1 MSDLL
6 DRISQLSPKRLAL
19 LVMDLQARLEA
30 SERRKSEP
38 IAIIGMGCRFPGSA
52 NNPDLFWENLRNGVD
67 SITDIP
73 ASRWDASEL
82 YDPDPDAPG
91 KIATL
96 WGGFIDDVDRFEPQ
110 FFGISPREAVTMDPQ
125 QRLMLEVSWEAL
137 ENAGYAP
144 DKLSGSKSG
153 VFVGICNNDYA
164 QMILGGDA
172 ELFDMYVSTGGA
184 HSVASGRISYILGLQ
199 GPAVSVDTACSS
211 SLVAIYMAV
220 QSLRNGECQMALAG
234 GVNVIL
240 APEVTVTL
248 SKANMM
254 ASDGRCKTFDAS
266 ADGFVRS
273 EGCGVVVLKRL
284 SDALADGDQILA
296 VIRGAAINQDGR
308 SNGLTA
314 PNGPS
319 QVAVIR
325 EALADADLEPHEV
338 SYIETHGT
346 GTSLGDPIEV
356 QALGA
361 ALGKGR
367 PADRPLMIGS
377 VKTNIGHLESAAGV
391 AGLIKLVLSLQH
403 REIPPHLH
411 FNQPSPYIPWD
422 ELPVTV
428 PTARTPWEVGDGRRI
443 GGLSSFGFSG
453 TNVHLIVEEAT
464 ARRPEPAAVER
475 PAHILALS
483 ARSEA
488 ALRALAER
496 YAADLASKSPES
508 LPDVCFTANAGR
520 AHLNHRLALVA
531 ETLPQMRETLAAYLN
546 GERVDNLIAGQV
558 GPRMGLAFLFTGQGS
573 QYVQMGRELYET
585 QPTFRQALDRCNE
598 LLKPELGQSL
608 LAVLYP
614 EPGQDSPLN
623 DILFAQTAQFAV
635 EYALAELWRSWGI
648 VPSVVMGHSVGEYA
662 AACAAGVFSLE
673 DGLKLVSARG
683 RLMQS
688 VSLSGE
694 MATVF
699 GSAERVAEAIKP
711 YADRVS
717 IAAVNGPE
725 SVVISGEKVALQ
737 AVIDLLKEERIRARR
752 LQVTTASHSPL
763 MEPLLDAFMKTAREV
778 TYHPPQIDL
787 ISGLTGQLAGREIA
801 SPEYW
806 RRHMR
811 EAVQFYP
818 AMQTLYELGCRLF
831 VEIGPAPNLLEMGQR
846 CIPGDDCRWLPSLRP
861 GHSDWTQMLKSLGG
875 LYAGGV
881 EVDWAGFD
889 RDYPRRRLPLPTYPF
904 QRERYWI
911 DAASRQPPAAYLSGK
926 TIHPLLGARLRS
938 PALQDIVFE
947 SQMNAHYPAF
957 LDHHRIYGVVVLPSP
972 AYLEMALAGAEDA
985 FGPGPHGVEN
995 LSIQEALILPE
1006 EGFRAVQLVIRPAGE
1021 NRASFQVFSLDERD
1035 EWKLHATGGL
1045 ALRIG
1050 APQTDGDFS
1059 VEAVRARCAEQIGGD
1074 IYYERVRELG
1084 LEFGLNFQGIRNL
1097 WRRDGEALGQI
1108 HLPEGLVND
1117 ARNYTI
1123 HPVFLDACFHLL
1135 GAPLPDYNLDTAY
1148 LLIGIESFR
1157 LYRRPGAQLWNHT
1170 VLTWHDESNKETFSG
1185 DIRLYD
1191 SDGQLVAEVGG
1202 LQLKRAGREALMR
1215 VARQRP
1221 DDWLY
1226 RVEWLPKAHPVSGA
1240 GSPLAAAALD
1250 DLAAT
1255 MIPRLEALGEQ
1266 HNLEAYRGF
1275 FAHLDRLS
1283 AAYVTAA
1290 FGQLGVDLTPGAQ
1303 FSAET
1308 LGVIEPYQRL
1318 LFRLLNILVEDG
1330 ILRHAGESWEVAHLP
1345 ELDTQAY
1352 TVSLAEQYPDYQ
1364 AELSLVGRCGP
1375 QLAGALRG
1383 QIDPLDLLFPGGSLE
1398 SLEQLYQDA
1407 SFAQAYNTLVQETV
1421 AELTAGWPEDRPLR
1435 VLEIGAGTGATT
1447 AYLLSALPPDR
1458 VEYVFTDLSPLFLER
1473 AAEKFGA
1480 RLRYERLDIEQRPAA
1495 QGFVGQS
1502 FDLIIAANVL
1512 HATRNLRESLE
1523 HARQLLAPG
1532 GVLLLLESAAP
1543 QRWVDLTFGLTDG
1556 WWRFV
1561 DTDLRPSYPLLTPE
1575 GWLALLDSVGFE
1587 QSASIAGRQPGSILS
1602 QQAVILAR
1610 APQVGGLAAD
1620 ATGNWLIFADESGF
1634 GQQVRDAL
1642 AARGGRCRF
1651 VKPGDSYL
1659 GEGHTFQINPFEPDD
1674 YRRLLAETGETLR
1687 GVVYLW
1693 GLAGVGEPELNDDD
1707 LAFVEQYMCGGALYV
1722 TQALVAAAQP
1732 AALWLVTQGA
1742 QPVDGDAA
1750 APIQATL
1757 WGLGRVIG
1765 LEHPEAWGGL
1775 VDLDEISAESARRV
1789 VAEITQPDGE
1799 DQVGWRRGRRYVA
1812 RLMPTTAPQPQ
1823 PVSWNAS
1830 GAYLVTGGL
1839 GGLGLKVA
1847 RWMAEQGAGSIV
1859 LTGRRG
1865 LPERERWDSLPPD
1878 SEERRKVE
1886 TVREI
1891 ESLGA
1896 QVVVA
1901 SVDVSDRVGME
1912 RLFARFGSALPP
1924 LRGIVHAAA
1933 ALSDR
1938 TIADMDAETLMA
1950 MLRPKVI
1957 GTRVLDDLTRDL
1969 DLDFWVLFSSTTALW
1984 GSRFL
1989 GHYAAANA
1997 FLDAFAHRRR
2007 ASGRPILSINWGTWD
2022 EMRAASAAGQQM
2034 AAQFGLNR
2042 MPADQA
2048 LQFMGDFLGAPD
2060 LAQIVVASVDWSA
2073 LKPAYE
2079 ARRQRPFLERVETR
2093 QRAVKPAQA
2102 EAKSSDLLRKLR
2114 EAHPDDRRDILIEH
2128 VRAEAAAVLGMARPD
2143 DLDIYQG
2150 LFEMGMDSLMSVE
2163 LKGRLE
2169 NSVEQSLPSTLTFNY
2184 PTIAELAE
2192 YLETKAL
2199 ADRLAEAPPADNT
2212 TAEPAAP
2219 AGADVSEI
2227 DDLSED
2233 ELAALL
2239 SKKLGKLK

>member
-19 LVMDLQARLEA
+19 LVMDLQAKLEA

-38 IAIIGMGCRFPGSA
+38 IAIVGMGCRFPGSA
-52 NNPDLFWENLRNGVD
+52 NNPDLFWENLRDGVD

-164 QMILGGDA
+164 QMILGGDT
-172 ELFDMYVSTGGA
+172 EFFDMYVSTGGA

-220 QSLRNGECQMALAG
+220 QSLRNGECRMALAG

-325 EALADADLEPHEV
+325 EALADAGLEPHEV

-367 PADRPLMIGS
+367 PAGRPLMIGS

-428 PTARTPWEVGDGRRI
+428 PTARTPWEVKDGRRI

-453 TNVHLIVEEAT
+453 TNVHLIVEEAP
-464 ARRPEPAAVER
+464 ARQPEPAAVER
-475 PAHILALS
+475 PIHILALS
-483 ARSEA
+483 ARNEA

-496 YAADLASKSPES
+496 YVKDLEGKSPES

-520 AHLNHRLALVA
+520 AHFNHRLALVA
-531 ETLPQMRETLAAYLN
+531 ETLPQMRETLAAYLS
-546 GERVDNLIAGQV
+546 GDRVDNLTAGQV
-558 GPRMGLAFLFTGQGS
+558 GPRLGLAFLFTGQGS

-585 QPTFRQALDRCNE
+585 QPAFRQALDRCDE
-598 LLKPELGQSL
+598 LLRPVLGQSL
-608 LAVLYP
+608 LTVLYP

-623 DILFAQTAQFAV
+623 DILFAQPAQFAI

-673 DGLKLVSARG
+673 DGLKLVAARG

-725 SVVISGEKVALQ
+725 SVVISGEKVAVQ
-737 AVIDLLKEERIRARR
+737 AVIDILKEERIRARR

-763 MEPLLDAFMKTAREV
+763 MEPLLEAFMKTAREV

-801 SPEYW
+801 TPEYW

-846 CIPGDDCRWLPSLRP
+846 CIPGDDCRWMPSLRP
-861 GHSDWTQMLKSLGG
+861 GFGDWAQMLKSLGE
-875 LYAGGV
+875 LYTVGV
-881 EVDWAGFD
+881 DVDWAGFD
-889 RDYPRRRLPLPTYPF
+889 RDYPRRRLALPTYPF
-904 QRERYWI
+904 QRERYWVET
-911 DAASRQPPAAYLSGK
+911 ANRRPTASLSGK
-926 TIHPLLGARLRS
+926 VVHPLLGARLRS
-938 PALQDIVFE
+938 PAVQGIVFE
-947 SQMNAHYPAF
+947 SQMNAHYPPF

-972 AYLEMALAGAEDA
+972 AYLEMALAGAEEA

-1006 EGFRAVQLVIRPAGE
+1006 EGFRTVQLVIEPDGE
-1021 NRASFQVFSLDERD
+1021 NRASFRVFSLDERD

-1045 ALRIG
+1045 VLRIG
-1050 APQTDGDFS
+1050 APQADGGFPIEEVRTRCTEQIAGDFYY
-1059 VEAVRARCAEQIGGD
+1059 AHVRD
-1074 IYYERVRELG
+1074 LG
-1084 LEFGLNFQGIRNL
+1084 LEFGPNFHGIQNI
-1097 WRRDGEALGQI
+1097 WRRDGEALGRIQ
-1108 HLPEGLVND
+1108 LPEGLAGD
-1117 ARNYTI
+1117 AKNYRI
-1123 HPVFLDACFHLL
+1123 HPAFLDACFHLL

-1148 LLIGIESFR
+1148 LLIGIEYFR
-1157 LYRRPGAQLWNHT
+1157 LYRKPGAQLWNHT

-1226 RVEWLPKAHPVSGA
+1226 RVEWLPKAHPGIGA
-1240 GSPLAAAALD
+1240 VSPLAAAALD
-1250 DLAAT
+1250 DLAVT

-1266 HNLEAYRGF
+1266 HHLEAYSGF

-1283 AAYVTAA
+1283 AVYITAA
-1290 FGQLGVDLTPGAQ
+1290 LGQLGVDLTPGVR

-1308 LGVIEPYQRL
+1308 LGIIEPHQRL
-1318 LFRLLNILVEDG
+1318 LGRLLDILVEDG
-1330 ILRHAGESWEVAHLP
+1330 ILRRAGDSWEVAHLP

-1352 TVSLAEQYPDYQ
+1352 AVSLAEQYPDYQ
-1364 AELSLVGRCGP
+1364 AELALIGRCGP
-1375 QLAGALRG
+1375 RLAGVLRG
-1383 QIDPLDLLFPGGSLE
+1383 DVDPLDLLFPNGSLQ
-1398 SLEQLYQDA
+1398 SLDQLYQDA
-1407 SFAQAYNTLVQETV
+1407 PFAQAYNTLVQQAV
-1421 AELTAGWPEDRPLR
+1421 AGLTAGWPEDRPLR

-1447 AYLLSALPPDR
+1447 TYLLSALSNDR

-1480 RLRYERLDIEQRPAA
+1480 RARYERLDIEQSPAA
-1495 QGFVGQS
+1495 QGFAGRS
-1502 FDLIIAANVL
+1502 FDLVIAANVL
-1512 HATRNLRESLE
+1512 HATRDLRESLE
-1523 HARQLLAPG
+1523 HTRQLLAPG

-1556 WWRFV
+1556 WWRFA
-1561 DTDLRPSYPLLTPE
+1561 DADIRPSYPLLRPE
-1575 GWLALLDSVGFE
+1575 GWLSLLNSMGFE
-1587 QSASIAGRQPGSILS
+1587 QPVSIAGQQPVSILS

-1610 APQVGGLAAD
+1610 APQVEGATAD
-1620 ATGNWLIFADESGF
+1620 AAGNWLIFADQSGF
-1634 GQQVRDAL
+1634 GQQVAALL

-1651 VKPGDSYL
+1651 VMP
-1659 GEGHTFQINPFEPDD
+1659 GEGYLSDGGSFQINPFELND
-1674 YRRLLAETGETLR
+1674 YRRLLDDAGESLR
-1687 GVVYLW
+1687 GVLYLW
-1693 GLAGVGEPELNDDD
+1693 GLAGAGEPDLTDDD
-1707 LAFVEQYMCGGALYV
+1707 LEFVQQYMCGGAVYL
-1722 TQALVAAAQP
+1722 TQALIAAARP
-1732 AALWLVTQGA
+1732 AALWMVTQGA

-1750 APIQATL
+1750 APVQSTL

-1765 LEHPEAWGGL
+1765 LEHPEIWGGL
-1775 VDLDEISAESARRV
+1775 IDLEDVSAESAAFV
-1789 VAEITQPDGE
+1789 LAEVTQPDGE
-1799 DQVGWRRGRRYVA
+1799 DQVGWRRGQRYVA
-1812 RLMPTTAPQPQ
+1812 RLMPATAPQPQ
-1823 PVSWNAS
+1823 PVLWDAN
-1830 GAYLVTGGL
+1830 GAYLITGGL
-1839 GGLGLKVA
+1839 GGLGLKIA

-1865 LPERERWDSLPPD
+1865 LPERDRWDGLPQD
-1878 SEERRKVE
+1878 SAERRKVE
-1886 TVREI
+1886 AIREI
-1891 ESLGA
+1891 ETLGA
-1896 QVVVA
+1896 RVTVA
-1901 SVDVSDRVGME
+1901 AVDVGDRAGME
-1912 RLFARFGSALPP
+1912 SLFAQFNVSLPP
-1924 LRGIVHAAA
+1924 LRGLVHAAA

-1938 TIADMDAETLMA
+1938 TIAEMDTDTLMA

-1997 FLDAFAHRRR
+1997 FLDAFAHQRR
-2007 ASGRPILSINWGTWD
+2007 ALGRPALSINWGTWD
-2022 EMRAASAAGQQM
+2022 EMRAASAAGQEM

-2042 MPADQA
+2042 MPSDQA

-2093 QRAVKPAQA
+2093 QRIVKPAQA
-2102 EAKSSDLLRKLR
+2102 EVKSSDLLRKLR
-2114 EAHPDDRRDILIEH
+2114 EAHPDDRRDVLIEH
-2128 VRAEAAAVLGMARPD
+2128 IRVEAAAVLGMTRPD
-2143 DLDIYQG
+2143 DIDIYQG

-2169 NSVEQSLPSTLTFNY
+2169 NGVERALPSTLTFNY
-2184 PTIAELAE
+2184 PTVAELAE
-2192 YLETKAL
+2192 YLETHVL
-2199 ADRLAEAPPADNT
+2199 ADQLSEAAAAGPEAEAET
-2212 TAEPAAP
+2212 P
-2219 AGADVSEI
+2219 AGADDGGEI

-2239 SKKLGKLK
+2239 SKKLGLK

>member
-19 LVMDLQARLEA
+19 LVMDLQAKLEA

-38 IAIIGMGCRFPGSA
+38 IAIVGMGCRFPGSA
-52 NNPDLFWENLRNGVD
+52 NNPDLFWQNLRDGVD

-164 QMILGGDA
+164 QMILGGDT
-172 ELFDMYVSTGGA
+172 EFFDMYVSTGGA

-220 QSLRNGECQMALAG
+220 QSLRNGECRMALAG

-284 SDALADGDQILA
+284 SDALADGDNILA

-325 EALADADLEPHEV
+325 EALADAGLEPHEV

-391 AGLIKLVLSLQH
+391 AGLIKLILSLQH

-453 TNVHLIVEEAT
+453 TNVHLIVEEAP
-464 ARRPEPAAVER
+464 ARQPELAAVER

-496 YAADLASKSPES
+496 YSENLAGKSPES

-546 GERVDNLIAGQV
+546 GERVDNLTAGQV
-558 GPRMGLAFLFTGQGS
+558 GPRLGLAFLFTGQGS

-585 QPTFRQALDRCNE
+585 QPTFRQALDRCDE
-598 LLKPELGQSL
+598 LLQPVLGQSL

-623 DILFAQTAQFAV
+623 DILFAQPAQFAI

-662 AACAAGVFSLE
+662 AACAAGVFGLE
-673 DGLKLVSARG
+673 DGLKLVVARG

-711 YADRVS
+711 FADRVS

-725 SVVISGEKVALQ
+725 SVVISGEKVAVQ
-737 AVIDLLKEERIRARR
+737 AVIDILKEERIRARR

-763 MEPLLDAFMKTAREV
+763 MEPLLDAFMETAREV

-801 SPEYW
+801 TPEYW

-846 CIPGDDCRWLPSLRP
+846 CIPDDGCRWLPSLRP
-861 GHSDWTQMLKSLGG
+861 GFDDWAQMLKSLGG
-875 LYAGGV
+875 LYTSGV
-881 EVDWAGFD
+881 DVDWAGFD
-889 RDYPRRRLPLPTYPF
+889 RDYPRRRLALPTYPF

-911 DAASRQPPAAYLSGK
+911 ETARSRRPAAYLSGK
-926 TIHPLLGARLRS
+926 TVHPLLGVRLRS
-938 PALQDIVFE
+938 PAVRGIVFE
-947 SQMNAHYPAF
+947 SQMNAHYPPF

-985 FGPGPHGVEN
+985 FAPGPHGVEN

-1006 EGFRAVQLVIRPAGE
+1006 EGFRTVQLVIEPEGE
-1021 NRASFQVFSLDERD
+1021 NRASFRVFSLDERD

-1050 APQTDGDFS
+1050 APPADSGFP
-1059 VEAVRARCAEQIGGD
+1059 VEEVRTRCTEQIAGEV
-1074 IYYERVRELG
+1074 YYAHVRDLG
-1084 LEFGLNFQGIRNL
+1084 LEFGPNFHGIQNI
-1097 WRRDGEALGQI
+1097 WRRDGEAIGQI
-1108 HLPEGLVND
+1108 QLPEGLAGD
-1117 ARNYTI
+1117 AKNYRI
-1123 HPVFLDACFHLL
+1123 HPAFLDACFHLL

-1148 LLIGIESFR
+1148 LLIGIERFR
-1157 LYRRPGAQLWNHT
+1157 LYRKPGAQLWNHT

-1191 SDGQLVAEVGG
+1191 SDGQLVAEVEG

-1226 RVEWLPKAHPVSGA
+1226 RVEWLPKAHPGIGA

-1250 DLAAT
+1250 DLAVT

-1266 HNLEAYRGF
+1266 YHLEAYGGF

-1283 AAYVTAA
+1283 AVYIAA
-1290 FGQLGVDLTPGAQ
+1290 ALGQLGVDVTPGTR
-1303 FSAET
+1303 FWAET
-1308 LGVIEPYQRL
+1308 LGVVEPHQRL
-1318 LFRLLNILVEDG
+1318 LGRLLDILAEDG
-1330 ILRHAGESWEVAHLP
+1330 ILRRAGDSWEVVQIP
-1345 ELDTQAY
+1345 ELDVQAY
-1352 TVSLAEQYPDYQ
+1352 GTLLAGQYPDYQ
-1364 AELSLVGRCGP
+1364 AELALIGRCGP
-1375 QLAGALRG
+1375 QLAGVLRG
-1383 QIDPLDLLFPGGSLE
+1383 AVDPLDLLFPNGSLQ

-1407 SFAQAYNTLVQETV
+1407 PFAQAYNTLVQQTV
-1421 AELTAGWPEDRPLR
+1421 VELAAGWSEDRPLR

-1447 AYLLSALPPDR
+1447 AYLLSALSNDR

-1480 RLRYERLDIEQRPAA
+1480 RLRYERLDIEQSPAA
-1495 QGFVGQS
+1495 QGFAGQS
-1502 FDLIIAANVL
+1502 FDLVIAANVL
-1512 HATRNLRESLE
+1512 HATRDLRESLE

-1556 WWRFV
+1556 WWRFA
-1561 DTDLRPSYPLLTPE
+1561 DTDWRPSYPLLTPE
-1575 GWLALLDSVGFE
+1575 RWLALLDSMGFE
-1587 QSASIAGRQPGSILS
+1587 QPVSIAGRHPASILS

-1610 APQVGGLAAD
+1610 APQVEGAMAD
-1620 ATGNWLIFADESGF
+1620 AAGNWLIFADQSGF
-1634 GQQVRDAL
+1634 GQQVGDLL
-1642 AARGGRCRF
+1642 AARGGRRRF
-1651 VKPGDSYL
+1651 VMP
-1659 GEGHTFQINPFEPDD
+1659 GEGYLSDGSSFQINPFEPDD
-1674 YRRLLAETGETLR
+1674 YRRLLNDAGENLR
-1687 GVVYLW
+1687 GVLYLW
-1693 GLAGVGEPELNDDD
+1693 GLAGAGESDLMDDD
-1707 LAFVEQYMCGGALYV
+1707 LEFVQQYMCGGAVYL
-1722 TQALVAAAQP
+1722 TQALVTTARP
-1732 AALWLVTQGA
+1732 AALWMVTQGA
-1742 QPVDGDAA
+1742 QPVDGGAA
-1750 APIQATL
+1750 APFQSTL

-1765 LEHPEAWGGL
+1765 LEHPEIWGGL
-1775 VDLDEISAESARRV
+1775 IDLDAVSAESATFV
-1789 VAEITQPDGE
+1789 LAEITQPDGE
-1799 DQVGWRRGRRYVA
+1799 DQVGWRRRQRYAA
-1812 RLMPTTAPQPQ
+1812 RLMSVTAPQPQ
-1823 PVSWNAS
+1823 PVRWDAN
-1830 GAYLVTGGL
+1830 GTYLITGGL
-1839 GGLGLKVA
+1839 GGLGLKIA

-1865 LPERERWDSLPPD
+1865 LPERDRWDGLPQD
-1878 SEERRKVE
+1878 SPERRKVE
-1886 TVREI
+1886 AIREI
-1891 ESLGA
+1891 ETLGA
-1896 QVVVA
+1896 RVTVA
-1901 SVDVSDRVGME
+1901 AVDVSDRAGME
-1912 RLFARFGSALPP
+1912 RLFAQFGDSMPS
-1924 LRGIVHAAA
+1924 LRGLVHAAA

-1938 TIADMDAETLMA
+1938 TIAEMDTDTLMA
-1950 MLRPKVI
+1950 MLRPKVT

-1984 GSRFL
+1984 GARFL

-1997 FLDAFAHRRR
+1997 FLDAFAHQRR
-2007 ASGRPILSINWGTWD
+2007 ALGRPALSINWGTWD
-2022 EMRAASAAGQQM
+2022 EMRAASAAGQEM

-2042 MPADQA
+2042 MPSDQA

-2102 EAKSSDLLRKLR
+2102 GAKSSDLLRKLH
-2114 EAHPDDRRDILIEH
+2114 EAHPDDRRDVLIEH
-2128 VRAEAAAVLGMARPD
+2128 IRVEVAAVLGMTRPD
-2143 DLDIYQG
+2143 DIDIYQG

-2169 NSVEQSLPSTLTFNY
+2169 NGVERALPSTLTFNY
-2184 PTIAELAE
+2184 PTVAELAE
-2192 YLETKAL
+2192 YLETHVL
-2199 ADRLAEAPPADNT
+2199 ADRLAEAAAAGSD
-2212 TAEPAAP
+2212 AEAETP
-2219 AGADVSEI
+2219 AGADDGGEM

-2239 SKKLGKLK
+2239 SKKLGLK